1 MRVDDSRQAVR
12 DDDRGSILAHPLQ
25 RVLDL
30 SLSLRVQRGSGLQ
43 VGTQGPWSQQCKGVM
58 MRVH

>member
-12 DDDRGSILAHPLQ
+12 HDDRGSILAHPLQ

-30 SLSLRVQRGSGLQ
+30 SLCLRVQCGGGLQ
-43 VGTQGPWSQQCKGVM
+43 VGTQGP
-58 MRVH
+58 